1 METIPI
7 DYTRILEEI
16 QINSYN
22 LDQKFLK
29 LNQQLLT
36 DTTTESAITIQG
48 GIQKIH
54 NNLNLLTA
62 ILIVYIVLQLIK
74 LRIEKK

>member
-48 GIQKIH
+48 SIQKIH